1 MATLLSVLKIIGIV
15 LLVILALVI
24 LVLVVPVFYE
34 AEINTNNKA
43 TAVDAKIK
51 TILNIVVISVQNG
64 LVILKLFGFI
74 NIKLKSNDKKDEDI
88 EIEEIKM
95 APEEDRIPEGASFL
109 RKLKLKAYIAERK
122 IKEKTYKFRNT
133 IKQINEYKYKM
144 ELLKKTVEFIEK
156 ILKSLKPK
164 KSFIGVTFGTGNTEL
179 TGKLMAMAAPWLG
192 KHPKLTV
199 VPDFSRSCLDFDVYA
214 KGNVMLIKLL
224 IIAAKYRNEEAVK
237 SLRALK
243 KGARHE

>member
-95 APEEDRIPEGASFL
+95 IPEEDRIPEGASFL

-179 TGKLMAMAAPWLG
+179 TGKLMAMAAP
-192 KHPKLTV
+192 
-199 VPDFSRSCLDFDVYA
+199 
-214 KGNVMLIKLL
+214 
-224 IIAAKYRNEEAVK
+224 
-237 SLRALK
+237 
-243 KGARHE
+243 